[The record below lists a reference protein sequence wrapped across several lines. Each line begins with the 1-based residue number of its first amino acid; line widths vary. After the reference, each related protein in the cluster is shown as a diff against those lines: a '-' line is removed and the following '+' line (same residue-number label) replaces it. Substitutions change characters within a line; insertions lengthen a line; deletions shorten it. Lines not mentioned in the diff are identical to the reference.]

1 MNSSSII
8 KSLLLAVVFAVACS
22 VEISAQKNI
31 QSAIN
36 AIAKDKSV
44 IVNSVTT
51 RNPKNHKIEKTVRT
65 YTINSKA
72 LAQRLKDAF
81 MDDEEQADKAIISS
95 DSNQVSF
102 TYYFNKRETMYSA
115 TIANG
120 EQITVTYIFRP
131 DGKDNGA
138 VNVMIRRDKL
148 PQMNLPLYNRKNEM
162 LSIRITKCDLGKTKC
177 HRGQP
182 RTSINNKKKA
192 EA

>member
-22 VEISAQKNI
+22 VEVSAQKNI

-115 TIANG
+115 TITHG
-120 EQITVTYIFRP
+120 ERITVTYIFRP

-148 PQMNLPLYNRKNEM
+148 PQMNLPLTAM
-162 LSIRITKCDLGKTKC
+162 L
-177 HRGQP
+177 
-182 RTSINNKKKA
+182 
-192 EA
+192 

>member
-22 VEISAQKNI
+22 VEVSAQKNI

-51 RNPKNHKIEKTVRT
+51 RNPKNNKIEKTVRT

-115 TIANG
+115 TITHG

-148 PQMNLPLYNRKNEM
+148 PQMNLPLTAM
-162 LSIRITKCDLGKTKC
+162 L
-177 HRGQP
+177 
-182 RTSINNKKKA
+182 
-192 EA
+192 

>member
-1 MNSSSII
+1 M
-8 KSLLLAVVFAVACS
+8 
-22 VEISAQKNI
+22 
-31 QSAIN
+31 
-36 AIAKDKSV
+36 

-148 PQMNLPLYNRKNEM
+148 PQMNLPLTAM
-162 LSIRITKCDLGKTKC
+162 L
-177 HRGQP
+177 
-182 RTSINNKKKA
+182 
-192 EA
+192 

>member
-22 VEISAQKNI
+22 VEVSAQKNI

-81 MDDEEQADKAIISS
+81 MDDEEPADKAIISS
-95 DSNQVSF
+95 DGNQVSF

-115 TIANG
+115 TITHG

-148 PQMNLPLYNRKNEM
+148 PQMNLPLTAM
-162 LSIRITKCDLGKTKC
+162 L
-177 HRGQP
+177 
-182 RTSINNKKKA
+182 
-192 EA
+192 

>member
-22 VEISAQKNI
+22 VEVSAQKNI

-51 RNPKNHKIEKTVRT
+51 RNPKNHKIEKIVRT

-115 TIANG
+115 TITHG

-148 PQMNLPLYNRKNEM
+148 PQMNLPLTAM
-162 LSIRITKCDLGKTKC
+162 L
-177 HRGQP
+177 
-182 RTSINNKKKA
+182 
-192 EA
+192 

>member
-22 VEISAQKNI
+22 VEVSAQKNI

-115 TIANG
+115 TIPHG

-148 PQMNLPLYNRKNEM
+148 PQMNLPLTAM
-162 LSIRITKCDLGKTKC
+162 L
-177 HRGQP
+177 
-182 RTSINNKKKA
+182 
-192 EA
+192 

>member
-51 RNPKNHKIEKTVRT
+51 RNPKNHK
-65 YTINSKA
+65 
-72 LAQRLKDAF
+72 
-81 MDDEEQADKAIISS
+81 IISS

-148 PQMNLPLYNRKNEM
+148 PQMNLPLTAM
-162 LSIRITKCDLGKTKC
+162 L
-177 HRGQP
+177 
-182 RTSINNKKKA
+182 
-192 EA
+192 

>member
-22 VEISAQKNI
+22 VEDSAQKNI

-115 TIANG
+115 TITHG

-148 PQMNLPLYNRKNEM
+148 PQMNLPLTAM
-162 LSIRITKCDLGKTKC
+162 L
-177 HRGQP
+177 
-182 RTSINNKKKA
+182 
-192 EA
+192 

>member
-22 VEISAQKNI
+22 VEVSAQKNI

-115 TIANG
+115 TITHG

-131 DGKDNGA
+131 DGKDTGA

-148 PQMNLPLYNRKNEM
+148 PQMNLPLTAM
-162 LSIRITKCDLGKTKC
+162 L
-177 HRGQP
+177 
-182 RTSINNKKKA
+182 
-192 EA
+192 

>member
-22 VEISAQKNI
+22 VEVSAQKNI

-115 TIANG
+115 TITHG

-131 DGKDNGA
+131 DGNDNGA

-148 PQMNLPLYNRKNEM
+148 PQMNLPLTAM
-162 LSIRITKCDLGKTKC
+162 L
-177 HRGQP
+177 
-182 RTSINNKKKA
+182 
-192 EA
+192 

>member
-22 VEISAQKNI
+22 VEVSAQKNI

-81 MDDEEQADKAIISS
+81 MDDEEQAGKAIISS

-115 TIANG
+115 TITHG

-148 PQMNLPLYNRKNEM
+148 PQMNLPLTAM
-162 LSIRITKCDLGKTKC
+162 L
-177 HRGQP
+177 
-182 RTSINNKKKA
+182 
-192 EA
+192 

>member
-22 VEISAQKNI
+22 VEVSAQKNI

-51 RNPKNHKIEKTVRT
+51 RNPKNHKIEKTVCT

-95 DSNQVSF
+95 DANQMSF

-115 TIANG
+115 TITHG

-148 PQMNLPLYNRKNEM
+148 PQMNLPLTAM
-162 LSIRITKCDLGKTKC
+162 L
-177 HRGQP
+177 
-182 RTSINNKKKA
+182 
-192 EA
+192 

>member
-22 VEISAQKNI
+22 VEVSAQKNI

-36 AIAKDKSV
+36 AIAKDESV

-115 TIANG
+115 TITHG

-138 VNVMIRRDKL
+138 VNVIIRRDKL
-148 PQMNLPLYNRKNEM
+148 PQMNLPLTAM
-162 LSIRITKCDLGKTKC
+162 L
-177 HRGQP
+177 
-182 RTSINNKKKA
+182 
-192 EA
+192 

>member
-1 MNSSSII
+1 M
-8 KSLLLAVVFAVACS
+8 ACS
-22 VEISAQKNI
+22 VEVSAQKNI
-31 QSAIN
+31 QPAIN

-115 TIANG
+115 TITHG

-148 PQMNLPLYNRKNEM
+148 PQMNLPLTAM
-162 LSIRITKCDLGKTKC
+162 L
-177 HRGQP
+177 
-182 RTSINNKKKA
+182 
-192 EA
+192 

>member
-115 TIANG
+115 TITHG

-148 PQMNLPLYNRKNEM
+148 PQMNLPLTAM
-162 LSIRITKCDLGKTKC
+162 L
-177 HRGQP
+177 
-182 RTSINNKKKA
+182 
-192 EA
+192 

>member
-1 MNSSSII
+1 
-8 KSLLLAVVFAVACS
+8 
-22 VEISAQKNI
+22 
-31 QSAIN
+31 
-36 AIAKDKSV
+36 
-44 IVNSVTT
+44 
-51 RNPKNHKIEKTVRT
+51 
-65 YTINSKA
+65 
-72 LAQRLKDAF
+72 

-148 PQMNLPLYNRKNEM
+148 PQMNLPLTAM
-162 LSIRITKCDLGKTKC
+162 L
-177 HRGQP
+177 
-182 RTSINNKKKA
+182 
-192 EA
+192 

>member
-115 TIANG
+115 TITNC

-148 PQMNLPLYNRKNEM
+148 PQMNLPLTAM
-162 LSIRITKCDLGKTKC
+162 L
-177 HRGQP
+177 
-182 RTSINNKKKA
+182 
-192 EA
+192 

>member
-22 VEISAQKNI
+22 VEVSAQKNI

-72 LAQRLKDAF
+72 LAQRLTDAF

-95 DSNQVSF
+95 DGNQVSF

-115 TIANG
+115 TITHG

-148 PQMNLPLYNRKNEM
+148 PQMNLPLTAM
-162 LSIRITKCDLGKTKC
+162 L
-177 HRGQP
+177 
-182 RTSINNKKKA
+182 
-192 EA
+192 

>member
-22 VEISAQKNI
+22 VEVSAQKNI

-102 TYYFNKRETMYSA
+102 TYYFNKRETMYNA
-115 TIANG
+115 TITHG

-148 PQMNLPLYNRKNEM
+148 PQMNLPLTAM
-162 LSIRITKCDLGKTKC
+162 L
-177 HRGQP
+177 
-182 RTSINNKKKA
+182 
-192 EA
+192 

>member
-115 TIANG
+115 TITNG
-120 EQITVTYIFRP
+120 ELITVTYIFRP

-148 PQMNLPLYNRKNEM
+148 PQMNLPLTAM
-162 LSIRITKCDLGKTKC
+162 L
-177 HRGQP
+177 
-182 RTSINNKKKA
+182 
-192 EA
+192 

>member
-1 MNSSSII
+1 M
-8 KSLLLAVVFAVACS
+8 VFAVACS

-115 TIANG
+115 TITHG

-148 PQMNLPLYNRKNEM
+148 PQMNLPLTAM
-162 LSIRITKCDLGKTKC
+162 L
-177 HRGQP
+177 
-182 RTSINNKKKA
+182 
-192 EA
+192 

>member
-22 VEISAQKNI
+22 VEVSAQKNI

-95 DSNQVSF
+95 DGNQVSF

-115 TIANG
+115 TITHG

-148 PQMNLPLYNRKNEM
+148 PQMNLPLTAM
-162 LSIRITKCDLGKTKC
+162 L
-177 HRGQP
+177 
-182 RTSINNKKKA
+182 
-192 EA
+192 

>member
-115 TIANG
+115 TITNG
-120 EQITVTYIFRP
+120 EQITVTCIFRP

-148 PQMNLPLYNRKNEM
+148 PQMNLPLTAM
-162 LSIRITKCDLGKTKC
+162 L
-177 HRGQP
+177 
-182 RTSINNKKKA
+182 
-192 EA
+192 

>member
-22 VEISAQKNI
+22 VEVSAQKNI

-44 IVNSVTT
+44 TVNSVTT

-95 DSNQVSF
+95 DGNQVSF

-115 TIANG
+115 TITHG

-148 PQMNLPLYNRKNEM
+148 PQMNLPLTAM
-162 LSIRITKCDLGKTKC
+162 L
-177 HRGQP
+177 
-182 RTSINNKKKA
+182 
-192 EA
+192 

>member
-22 VEISAQKNI
+22 VEVSAQKNI

-102 TYYFNKRETMYSA
+102 TYYFNKRETMYST
-115 TIANG
+115 TITHG

-148 PQMNLPLYNRKNEM
+148 PQMNLPLTAM
-162 LSIRITKCDLGKTKC
+162 L
-177 HRGQP
+177 
-182 RTSINNKKKA
+182 
-192 EA
+192 

>member
-22 VEISAQKNI
+22 VEVSAQKNI

-95 DSNQVSF
+95 DSNQMSF

-115 TIANG
+115 TITHG

-148 PQMNLPLYNRKNEM
+148 PQMNLPLTAM
-162 LSIRITKCDLGKTKC
+162 L
-177 HRGQP
+177 
-182 RTSINNKKKA
+182 
-192 EA
+192 

>member
-1 MNSSSII
+1 MCIRDS
-8 KSLLLAVVFAVACS
+8 
-22 VEISAQKNI
+22 
-31 QSAIN
+31 
-36 AIAKDKSV
+36 
-44 IVNSVTT
+44 SVTT

-115 TIANG
+115 TITNG

-148 PQMNLPLYNRKNEM
+148 PQMNLPLTAM
-162 LSIRITKCDLGKTKC
+162 L
-177 HRGQP
+177 
-182 RTSINNKKKA
+182 
-192 EA
+192 

>member
-22 VEISAQKNI
+22 VEVSAQKNI

-81 MDDEEQADKAIISS
+81 MDDEEQTDKAIISS

-115 TIANG
+115 TITHG

-148 PQMNLPLYNRKNEM
+148 PQMNLPLTAM
-162 LSIRITKCDLGKTKC
+162 L
-177 HRGQP
+177 
-182 RTSINNKKKA
+182 
-192 EA
+192 

>member
-115 TIANG
+115 TITNG
-120 EQITVTYIFRP
+120 EQITVTYIVRP

-148 PQMNLPLYNRKNEM
+148 PQMNLPLTAM
-162 LSIRITKCDLGKTKC
+162 L
-177 HRGQP
+177 
-182 RTSINNKKKA
+182 
-192 EA
+192 

>member
-22 VEISAQKNI
+22 VEVSAQKNI

-51 RNPKNHKIEKTVRT
+51 CNPKNHKIEKTVRT

-115 TIANG
+115 TITHG

-148 PQMNLPLYNRKNEM
+148 PQMNLPLTAM
-162 LSIRITKCDLGKTKC
+162 L
-177 HRGQP
+177 
-182 RTSINNKKKA
+182 
-192 EA
+192 

>member
-22 VEISAQKNI
+22 VEVSAQKNI

-72 LAQRLKDAF
+72 LAQRRKDAF

-115 TIANG
+115 TITHG

-148 PQMNLPLYNRKNEM
+148 PQMNLPLTAM
-162 LSIRITKCDLGKTKC
+162 L
-177 HRGQP
+177 
-182 RTSINNKKKA
+182 
-192 EA
+192 

>member
-22 VEISAQKNI
+22 VEVSAQKNI

-51 RNPKNHKIEKTVRT
+51 HNPKNHKIEKTVRT

-95 DSNQVSF
+95 DGNQVSF

-115 TIANG
+115 TITHG

-148 PQMNLPLYNRKNEM
+148 PQMNLPLTAM
-162 LSIRITKCDLGKTKC
+162 L
-177 HRGQP
+177 
-182 RTSINNKKKA
+182 
-192 EA
+192 

>member
-8 KSLLLAVVFAVACS
+8 KSLLLAMVFAVACS
-22 VEISAQKNI
+22 VEVSAQKNI

-115 TIANG
+115 TITHG

-148 PQMNLPLYNRKNEM
+148 PQMNLPLTAM
-162 LSIRITKCDLGKTKC
+162 L
-177 HRGQP
+177 
-182 RTSINNKKKA
+182 
-192 EA
+192 

>member
-8 KSLLLAVVFAVACS
+8 KSLLLAVVFAVTCS
-22 VEISAQKNI
+22 VEVSAQKNI

-95 DSNQVSF
+95 DGNQVSF

-115 TIANG
+115 TITHG

-148 PQMNLPLYNRKNEM
+148 PQMNLPLTAM
-162 LSIRITKCDLGKTKC
+162 L
-177 HRGQP
+177 
-182 RTSINNKKKA
+182 
-192 EA
+192 

>member
-22 VEISAQKNI
+22 VEVSAQKNI

-95 DSNQVSF
+95 DANQMSF

-115 TIANG
+115 TITHG

-148 PQMNLPLYNRKNEM
+148 PQMNLPLTAM
-162 LSIRITKCDLGKTKC
+162 L
-177 HRGQP
+177 
-182 RTSINNKKKA
+182 
-192 EA
+192 

>member
-22 VEISAQKNI
+22 VEVSAQKNI

-95 DSNQVSF
+95 DGNQVSF

-115 TIANG
+115 TITHG

-148 PQMNLPLYNRKNEM
+148 PR
-162 LSIRITKCDLGKTKC
+162 
-177 HRGQP
+177 
-182 RTSINNKKKA
+182 
-192 EA
+192 

>member
-22 VEISAQKNI
+22 VEVSAQKNI

-95 DSNQVSF
+95 DGNQVSF

-115 TIANG
+115 TITHG

-138 VNVMIRRDKL
+138 ANVMIRRDKL
-148 PQMNLPLYNRKNEM
+148 PQMNLPLTAM
-162 LSIRITKCDLGKTKC
+162 L
-177 HRGQP
+177 
-182 RTSINNKKKA
+182 
-192 EA
+192 

>member
-22 VEISAQKNI
+22 VEVSAQKNI

-51 RNPKNHKIEKTVRT
+51 RNPKNYKIEKTVRT

-95 DSNQVSF
+95 DGNQVSF

-115 TIANG
+115 TITHG

-148 PQMNLPLYNRKNEM
+148 PQMNLPLTAM
-162 LSIRITKCDLGKTKC
+162 L
-177 HRGQP
+177 
-182 RTSINNKKKA
+182 
-192 EA
+192 